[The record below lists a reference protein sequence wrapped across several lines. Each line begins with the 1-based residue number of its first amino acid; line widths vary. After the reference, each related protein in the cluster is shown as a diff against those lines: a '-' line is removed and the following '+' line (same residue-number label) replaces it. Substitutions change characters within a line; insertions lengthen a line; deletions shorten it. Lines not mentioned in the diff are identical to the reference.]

1 MRVYCNGKYMTI
13 KLQGKRVNI
22 ASSKMSMA
30 DFITSEDELFYTSE
44 NQAFKTPTEVFG
56 KTEE

>member
-1 MRVYCNGKYMTI
+1 MRAYCNGKYMTV

-22 ASSKMSMA
+22 ASVKVSIA

-44 NQAFKTPTEVFG
+44 EQAFKTPTEVFE